1 MPGKYPWHIAIFMLK
16 RLCFF
21 LIAALLLFMAVN
33 SFMTRGELYCTYQ
46 PLADSYYCGLK
57 EKGLI
62 GGRSKSYSGHH
73 AAIVRETYR
82 ANGRYRTR
90 DVLAL
95 VDEENNITSKFP
107 DNYIALNNNAT
118 VNDILLNRYFYNKHD
133 FLLRVKKSL
142 KTAMIF
148 AVFAFWFL
156 LAMLED
162 MGVWGKKPA
171 AITPQNLNK
180 PRF

>member
-1 MPGKYPWHIAIFMLK
+1 M
-16 RLCFF
+16 
-21 LIAALLLFMAVN
+21 
-33 SFMTRGELYCTYQ
+33 
-46 PLADSYYCGLK
+46 
-57 EKGLI
+57 
-62 GGRSKSYSGHH
+62 
-73 AAIVRETYR
+73 
-82 ANGRYRTR
+82 
-90 DVLAL
+90 LAL

-107 DNYIALNNNAT
+107 DNYIALNSNAT
-118 VNDILLNRYFYNKHD
+118 VNDILLNRYFDNKHD

-142 KTAMIF
+142 KTALIF